1 MLGTKTERVAA
12 LFHRYLESGQ
22 NWLTGGRQRL
32 RPSSDAELFMSRT

>member
-32 RPSSDAELFMSRT
+32 RKVLKLLITFI